1 MQPLAVS
8 PPSALLHDF
17 SLSLHVQL
25 TALAFIVHF
34 FTHIAAVT
42 IDPADASVRAKQN
55 YSSPM
60 PLYDRSK
67 QAHVIQDLRCYL
79 CDVNV
84 YVTKA
89 PALVS
94 FIDHRHNNSPF
105 FFKFSGP
112 KVKHCGVC
120 NKCVGDFDHHCK
132 WLNNCVGGRNYW

>member
-1 MQPLAVS
+1 M
-8 PPSALLHDF
+8 
-17 SLSLHVQL
+17 QL

-42 IDPADASVRAKQN
+42 IDPADAGVRAKQN

-79 CDVNV
+79 CDVKV

-94 FIDHRHNNSPF
+94 FIVIITIF

-120 NKCVGDFDHHCK
+120 NKCVEDFDHHCK